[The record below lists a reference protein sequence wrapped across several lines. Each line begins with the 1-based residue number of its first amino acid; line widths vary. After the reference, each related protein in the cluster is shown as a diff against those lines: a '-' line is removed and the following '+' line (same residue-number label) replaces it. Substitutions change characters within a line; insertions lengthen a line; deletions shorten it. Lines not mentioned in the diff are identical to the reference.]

1 MNDFLPIPAVS
12 LIEGRP
18 ATTSLAIA
26 EHFGK
31 RHDDVVKSI
40 RNLCANCPEE
50 FNARNFAAVEYIDAK
65 GEKRPMFIVF
75 FDGFI
80 LLAMS
85 YKGKKALDMKIAY
98 ITAFNAMLEKL
109 GRNNFPSALEPQEE
123 RKRRQKEQEQLAL
136 PPAPKPYREK
146 CAEVIAEMAAL
157 RGQFFRVSENMMFTF
172 IEPFWDTG
180 FSPVPDHMKPFADAM
195 RTAIQSFWTAMS
207 KDFATVEELY
217 SAYVDAEKMLN
228 R

>member
-50 FNARNFAAVEYIDAK
+50 FNARNFAAVEYI
-65 GEKRPMFIVF
+65 ERKRQKNVPCSLSFST
-75 FDGFI
+75 GFI

-98 ITAFNAMLEKL
+98 IAAFNAMLEKL

-123 RKRRQKEQEQLAL
+123 HKRRQKEQEQLAL
-136 PPAPKPYREK
+136 PPAPKPYRRK
-146 CAEVIAEMAAL
+146 MRRSLAEMPPCV
-157 RGQFFRVSENMMFTF
+157 GSFSE
-172 IEPFWDTG
+172 
-180 FSPVPDHMKPFADAM
+180 
-195 RTAIQSFWTAMS
+195 
-207 KDFATVEELY
+207 
-217 SAYVDAEKMLN
+217 SAKT
-228 R
+228 